1 MRQVCSLCERVVL
14 KARLRHGRTHPLGR
28 ERPSAQGMDA
38 LGGTAAVFSA
48 FIADDIAKWTKVVT
62 SAGLYE

>member
-1 MRQVCSLCERVVL
+1 
-14 KARLRHGRTHPLGR
+14 
-28 ERPSAQGMDA
+28 MDA